1 MSRTGNVNKWFVYL
15 AAIFVS
21 VIAAGYL
28 VVGDPIAKTANAQL
42 RLDIEPAGG
51 GEAPFYPTDDITED
65 QRKEIRAEISQN
77 VAMLERLGLLA
88 PASPEFVA
96 LGWPVRKAAGVS
108 DFGVDAISNYVD
120 QNPSFPGQ
128 LLDWNCGNR
137 TYDQSSGYN
146 HKGIDI
152 FTWPFTW
159 QKMDNDHVEIVAA
172 APGTIVARHD
182 GNFDRSCG
190 FNSSFWNAVYVRH
203 ADNSIAW
210 YGHMKNGSL
219 TPKSVGDSVIAG
231 EKLGVVGSSG
241 NSTGPHLHFEL
252 YNSAGQLQDPFQGP
266 CNSMNAFTWW
276 LEQEP
281 YRVPRINRLMTQS
294 AGPLFNSCPSQE
306 TTNEKTLFR
315 PGQALITAAY
325 YRDQTVGQQTVYSI
339 IRPDGSLFSNWSHNS
354 PNTYSASYW
363 FWSWTVPPNPPNG
376 IWKFRAVFN
385 SASYEQEFTVD
396 SNATVSGRVLDS
408 NGRGLRNAVV
418 SIINSQNVTL
428 SVPTSSLG
436 YYSFTNVQVGVSYEI
451 QVASRRYRFEPR
463 QLLVNDN
470 LTNVDFAGLE

>member
-1 MSRTGNVNKWFVYL
+1 MSRRIASSILFFFSLLGSTCFLIVEPLSG
-15 AAIFVS
+15 AAQQ
-21 VIAAGYL
+21 
-28 VVGDPIAKTANAQL
+28 T
-42 RLDIEPAGG
+42 RTTTEPAGG
-51 GEAPFYPTDDITED
+51 GEAPLLPSDEIIEK
-65 QRKEIRAEISQN
+65 QRARIHSEIRDNI
-77 VAMLERLGLLA
+77 AMLESQGLLA

-96 LGWPVRKAAGVS
+96 LSWPVRKASGVT

-120 QNPSFPGQ
+120 HNPSFPSSVI
-128 LLDWNCGNR
+128 DWNCGTR
-137 TYDQSSGYN
+137 TYDQASGYN

-159 QKMDNDHVEIVAA
+159 KKMDNDQVEVVAA
-172 APGTIVARHD
+172 ANGTIIAKHD

-190 FNSSFWNAVYVRH
+190 FNANFWNAVYVRH
-203 ADNSIAW
+203 ADNSVAW
-210 YGHMKNGSL
+210 YGHLKNGSL
-219 TPKSVGDSVIAG
+219 TAKSVGDTVLVG

-276 LEQEP
+276 AQQEP
-281 YRVPRINRLMTQS
+281 YRATRINRLMTQS
-294 AGPLFNSCPSQE
+294 GAPVFPVCPNQE

-315 PGQALITAAY
+315 PNQALTTAAY
-325 YRDQTVGQQTVYSI
+325 YRDQTVGQQTLYSLL
-339 IRPDGSLFSNWSHNS
+339 RADGSVFASWTHTS

-363 FWSWTVPPNPPNG
+363 YWNWTIPPNPPNG

-385 SASYEQEFTVD
+385 STAYEQEFTVD

-408 NGRGLRNAVV
+408 SGRGLRNAVV
-418 SIINSQNVTL
+418 SITSSQNVTR

-436 YYSFTNVQVGVSYEI
+436 FYSFDNVHVGGTYTVR
-451 QVASRRYRFEPR
+451 VASRRFRFDTR
-463 QLLVNDN
+463 QLAVNDN
-470 LTNVDFAGLE
+470 LANIDFVGME